1 VTVHG
6 RTALA
11 QRAAGAIRRALR
23 LTPASL
29 TVAALGLAAAD
40 LAYRS
45 VGDSVFPG
53 GALDEV
59 CHLLTTLLVLWA
71 LGPRVRRF
79 MVPALVASVLIDT
92 DHVPAQ
98 FGVYWLTEGTPRPY
112 THSLLSIAVVLIVA
126 VLWPRRRDVALGV
139 AIGLALHFWRDMAE
153 GGAGVSLLWPV
164 SRHAFQY
171 PHAYYLALMAVV
183 VAVDAGRLLT
193 RDRRRSS
200 RLRDVPIPTRS
211 PP

>member
-1 VTVHG
+1 M
-6 RTALA
+6 
-11 QRAAGAIRRALR
+11 
-23 LTPASL
+23 SL

-53 GALDEV
+53 GAFDEV
-59 CHLLTTLLVLWA
+59 SHLLTTLLVLWA
-71 LGPRVRRF
+71 LGPGVRRF
-79 MVPALVASVLIDT
+79 MVPALLASVLIDA

-112 THSLLSIAVVLIVA
+112 THSLLSIAVVLVLA
-126 VLWPRRRDVALGV
+126 VRWRRRRDVLVGV
-139 AIGLALHFWRDMAE
+139 AVGLALHFWRDMAE

-171 PHAYYLALMAVV
+171 PHAYYLAAMAVV
-183 VAVDAGRLLT
+183 VAVDAGRLLA
-193 RDRRRSS
+193 RERRRSS
-200 RLRDVPIPTRS
+200 RLRDLPIPTRS
-211 PP
+211 SP